1 MSINSENI
9 NRFLGDSILTQI
21 SFSKTDVKFC
31 FSANEN
37 CQFKL
42 EKLSSI
48 IIEPRSFDCPSGMS
62 MHTQVLWL
70 LDEAFQFIGNKV
82 LDFKIIENN
91 LLAIQFENG
100 ALAFKIEDI
109 EIIS

>member
-1 MSINSENI
+1 MSIEI
-9 NRFLGDSILTQI
+9 ETLNRFFDDGALTQI
-21 SFSKTDVKFC
+21 SFSKTDVKFY
-31 FSANEN
+31 FESNAN
-37 CQFKL
+37 CQIKI
-42 EKLSSI
+42 ERLSSL

-70 LDEAFQFIGNKV
+70 VDEAFQFIGNKV
-82 LDFKIIENN
+82 LGFKIIENN

-109 EIIS
+109 EIIY